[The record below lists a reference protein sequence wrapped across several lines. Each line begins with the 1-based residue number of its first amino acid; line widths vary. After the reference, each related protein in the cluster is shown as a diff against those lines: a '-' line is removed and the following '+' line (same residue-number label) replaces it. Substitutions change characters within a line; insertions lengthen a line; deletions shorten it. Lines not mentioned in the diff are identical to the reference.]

1 MAQSSQRVQGQVLLA
16 NLDVRRIKQEERPEP
31 NGELEQVQISDTP
44 DRSTMINA
52 PLLTKLTG
60 DLMHFLKKNSDLF
73 AWSASDIPG
82 IDPDFMCHR
91 LSIYP
96 KIRLV
101 A

>member
-1 MAQSSQRVQGQVLLA
+1 MAQSSQRVPGQVLLA
-16 NLDVRRIKQEERPEP
+16 NLDVWWIKLEERPEP
-31 NGELEQVQISDTP
+31 NGELEQVQISYTP

-52 PLLTKLTG
+52 PLPTKLTG
-60 DLMHFLKKNSDLF
+60 DLMHFLKENFDLF

-82 IDPDFMCHR
+82 IDPDFMCYR